1 MLTDLK
7 PARKRRKIFAICS
20 KHNFITDSQTKAPD
34 RVPLKACPNFRHRL
48 KYEHERG
55 TDESSQGQKF
65 KRLCTCWVFLSCVC
79 TSVCVTAKQVNASS
93 WVVTSVYSSSG
104 SPLEGSEPSLS
115 PLTPDPPHRPG
126 SRCSPRRPAQIASL
140 FNQRLNSLRLS
151 PFKWSHPVGI

>member
-1 MLTDLK
+1 MLTHLK

-20 KHNFITDSQTKAPD
+20 KYNMTGFHWKVVQTL
-34 RVPLKACPNFRHRL
+34 RRLRHRL

-65 KRLCTCWVFLSCVC
+65 KRLCMWFFLSCVC
-79 TSVCVTAKQVNASS
+79 TSVCVTANQVNASS
-93 WVVTSVYSSSG
+93 WVVVSVYSSSG
-104 SPLEGSEPSLS
+104 SPLEGSEPSLT

-140 FNQRLNSLRLS
+140 FNQRMNSLRLS